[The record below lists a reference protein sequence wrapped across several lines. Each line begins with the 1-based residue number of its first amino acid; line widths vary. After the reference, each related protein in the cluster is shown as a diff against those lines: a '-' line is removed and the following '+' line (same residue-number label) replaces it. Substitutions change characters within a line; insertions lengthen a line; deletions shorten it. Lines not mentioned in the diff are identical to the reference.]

1 MWLSTETGTL
11 ALPETGWYIFNIR
24 EVGYYRVNY
33 DEQNWNLITNQLISD
48 HTAIGTMNRAQI
60 MDDSLNL
67 ARAGNFFLNNS

>member
-11 ALPETGWYIFNIR
+11 PLPETGWYIFNIR

-48 HTAIGTMNRAQI
+48 HTGIGTMNRAQI

-67 ARAGNFFLNNS
+67 ARAGNFFF